1 MANTFSQIYIQI
13 VFAVSGRQSLIK
25 PEFKEDLFKYV
36 TGIIRNQG
44 QKLIPINGMADH
56 VHMLIQLSPTIAP
69 SDALRFIK
77 ANSSKW
83 VRDKWPRRVSFA
95 WQLGYGAFSVSKS
108 SIPAVLDYIHNQE
121 QHHRKVTF
129 QEEFIDFLKRHEIEY
144 DERYIWK

>member
-1 MANTFSQIYIQI
+1 MSRTFTHLVTHI
-13 VFAVSGRQSLIK
+13 VFSTKDREPFIASDISAEMYAYLGGLVRELRGK
-25 PEFKEDLFKYV
+25 AHGV
-36 TGIIRNQG
+36 
-44 QKLIPINGMADH
+44 NGMADH

-108 SIPAVLDYIHNQE
+108 SIPAVLDYIRNQE